1 MTLTKTAS
9 AYAFNTDV
17 VRNEWGFRGYAI
29 TDAISRSYMVGHI
42 SSRLQAGTNSF
53 CLDRSFQIGQ
63 VAANEIRETD
73 DGDYFNLAVRAAKDY
88 FYMASRT
95 NLINGMHSD
104 AVLVSVTPWWQ
115 TALVVAI
122 VVLAVLTAGSII
134 MTVYIDRKEHRK

>member
-1 MTLTKTAS
+1 MRIFAVW
-9 AYAFNTDV
+9 Y
-17 VRNEWGFRGYAI
+17 G
-29 TDAISRSYMVGHI
+29 
-42 SSRLQAGTNSF
+42 SF
-53 CLDRSFQIGQ
+53 MKS
-63 VAANEIRETD
+63 
-73 DGDYFNLAVRAAKDY
+73 Y

-115 TALVVAI
+115 TALVVTI